1 MKTKKTIHIKRR
13 LLKRR
18 NTKKQNKKQI
28 GGNDIIQFTYSAKNK
43 NGRQIDESFGYNT
56 GFDKKGA
63 RVFNFYRKGRKDEE
77 NNQDEMVNVGIIKF
91 YLSDDNTIVLGWV
104 FISPGKYPIPYQGR
118 GYGTAMLAAFEQ
130 YVKSTDEY
138 KNITKLQ
145 LVPEYY
151 SGKQEN
157 KPSCG
162 LCKFYEKSGYS
173 QIVDENP
180 MYQKIIRPQ

>member
-1 MKTKKTIHIKRR
+1 MKTKKNIHIKRR

-18 NTKKQNKKQI
+18 NTKKQNKKHI

-43 NGRQIDESFGYNT
+43 NGKQIDESFGYNV
-56 GFDKKGA
+56 GFDEKGEH
-63 RVFNFYRKGRKDEE
+63 VFNFYRKGREE
-77 NNQDEMVNVGIIKF
+77 EHNNPNEMLDIGIIKF
-91 YLSDDNTIVLGWV
+91 YLSDDNTILLGWV
-104 FISPGKYPIPYQGR
+104 FISLGKYPIPYQGR
-118 GYGTAMLAAFEQ
+118 GYGTAMLAAFEH
-130 YVKSTDEY
+130 YIKSTDKY

-173 QIVDENP
+173 QIEDGKP
-180 MYQKIIRPQ
+180 LYQKIIRT